1 MPDREPPKTHR
12 TLLHSTTIIPDPTDE
27 SGFITLI
34 SSGMPPVMRKA
45 SSMGYDN
52 YSAISEKV
60 PTPGKVRGRGRTAG
74 SGLRSII
81 SVNSP
86 DITDLNNT
94 GRSGSV
100 GPSSQG
106 RESRDSLK
114 KSSRRESVS
123 GL

>member
-1 MPDREPPKTHR
+1 
-12 TLLHSTTIIPDPTDE
+12 LLHSTTIIPDPTDE

-52 YSAISEKV
+52 YTAISEKV
-60 PTPGKVRGRGRTAG
+60 PNPSGKVRGRGRTAG
-74 SGLRSII
+74 SGLRGII

-86 DITDLNNT
+86 DITDLSNT

-100 GPSSQG
+100 GPSPQG
-106 RESRDSLK
+106 RELRDVAK
-114 KSSRRESVS
+114 KSNRRES
-123 GL
+123 GYLL